1 MRISKLQNVFN
12 FVGAELHNSNWRYKL
27 TLQSLYLSQK
37 LTDIEMDYA
46 RLIDADDRSVLP
58 LNSKIQKYL
67 ACDLSKALPN
77 LSGLF
82 DALDAIETQLMYVR
96 LGCVYDFLED
106 FLVKKES
113 DRSGLILYSKLSE
126 LELLEWM
133 LIELWNRRK
142 RKYMLLFLLGFSNL
156 PPLNKYFS

>member
-1 MRISKLQNVFN
+1 
-12 FVGAELHNSNWRYKL
+12 
-27 TLQSLYLSQK
+27 
-37 LTDIEMDYA
+37 MDYA